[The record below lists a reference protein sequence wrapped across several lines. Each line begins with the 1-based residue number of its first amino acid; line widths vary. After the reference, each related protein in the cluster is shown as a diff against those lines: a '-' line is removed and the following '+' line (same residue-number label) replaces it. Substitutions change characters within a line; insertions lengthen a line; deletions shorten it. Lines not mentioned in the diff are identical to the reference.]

1 MKLAWAT
8 DIHLDCVN
16 NLDNSLRDLE
26 AASRGCDAVILSGDI
41 SVGPSISQHLSMLED
56 SLEKPI
62 YFVMGNHDYYFSDI
76 MGTRRRVTDT
86 CKFLSY
92 SRYLNSVPYIKLGQ
106 KAAIVGADG
115 WYDGFNGSPEKSS
128 FIMNDWLKITDF
140 QPAVQQM
147 HGRTNLELSLIL
159 KISRAICHASV
170 IHVIKG
176 IKSVAENVNDIVVV
190 THVPP
195 FVESYRSEKYSGMDP
210 ESVIP
215 WYTSKMMGEMLL
227 TAAKTYP
234 NVQFTVLSGH
244 THSSFE
250 GRILPNLLA
259 CVGKSQ
265 YGTPQIA
272 GYINI

>member
-8 DIHLDCVN
+8 DIHLDCVGN
-16 NLDNSLRDLE
+16 IESSLKTLE
-26 AASRGCDAVILSGDI
+26 TASRSCDAVILSGDI
-41 SVGPSISQHLSMLED
+41 SVGPSITQHLRMLEEA
-56 SLEKPI
+56 LEKPI
-62 YFVMGNHDYYFSDI
+62 YFVLGNHDYYFSDI
-76 MGTRRRVTDT
+76 MDTRRRVVDT

-92 SRYLNSVPYIKLGQ
+92 SRYLNSVPYIKAGNR
-106 KAAIVGADG
+106 AAIVGADG
-115 WYDGFNGSPEKSS
+115 WYDGFNGSPERSE
-128 FIMNDWLKITDF
+128 FIMNDWLKIKDF
-140 QPAVQQM
+140 QPAIRQM
-147 HGRTNLELSLIL
+147 PGRTNLELPTII

-170 IHVIKG
+170 SHIVKG
-176 IKSVAENVNDIVVV
+176 IKAIADSVDDIVVV

-195 FVESYRSEKYSGMDP
+195 FVESYRSEKYRDMDP

-215 WYTSKMMGEMLL
+215 WYTSRMMGEMLT

-244 THSSFE
+244 THSSYE

-259 CVGKSQ
+259 YVGKSQ

-272 GYINI
+272 GYIDI